1 MPERYEGESPPGL
14 TGMGGAESEART
26 RMQEVQNPWAEELI
40 QIGFERGFERGFKIG
55 EKRALDRFLA
65 SQRRMLV
72 AQAGLRFGD
81 EVAASLGEFLSRIAG
96 PDRLAEVGTRIVTCE
111 SGEALLGSLDGA
123 GV

>member
-1 MPERYEGESPPGL
+1 MPERYESESPRGL
-14 TGMGGAESEART
+14 TGMEGAESEART

-40 QIGFERGFERGFKIG
+40 QIGFQRGFERG

-111 SGEALLGSLDGA
+111 SGEALLGSLDGP

>member
-1 MPERYEGESPPGL
+1 MPERYEGESPWGL
-14 TGMGGAESEART
+14 TGMEGAESEAWT

-40 QIGFERGFERGFKIG
+40 QIGFERG